1 MKDGNVNRRSGLKRD
16 PIYDLWGDQPVKSK
30 RQNDWL
36 PERLPED
43 IDAER
48 SFLAT
53 ICAPGANNGDV
64 AFQAAMDIEADDF
77 VHPAYR
83 SVFIAARTLLGND
96 VEVNSLTLKDELE
109 RKGTLNSIGGYPGL
123 VELLA
128 GEDVER
134 PGILGE
140 VIKEKSRLRKIIHA
154 GAKAVRMASELDGT
168 SEEIAAKI
176 MQEFSEAVGKIN
188 RRESIPLSE
197 IVIEA
202 QHGHPFSPK
211 GHSAK
216 AGVFGIEDLD
226 QIAYIPVGEPTL
238 IAARPGVGKT
248 ALAVQSAFKSAEM
261 GAKVLFVS
269 MELTEERLKSRFAA
283 YLTGIC
289 AKTWLDGTYTHDQAN
304 LLAQHQATLDNIRVI
319 SPDQGIP
326 WPTLEAEI
334 RLNIHKHGTNL
345 VFLDYFGF
353 IGVTKSKDENMAYG
367 FARVMSGITALCK
380 NAQVGIVVLCQLTKD
395 ATNRGSKKPTLT
407 ELADT
412 DRPARDAALTLMLY
426 QLNDGAQTW
435 VSIGKNR
442 NGRTDYDRLVAFD
455 GATNRFEA
463 IVNYT
468 DERRFN

>member
-1 MKDGNVNRRSGLKRD
+1 MKRD
-16 PIYDLWGDQPVKSK
+16 WVPPA
-30 RQNDWL
+30 
-36 PERLPED
+36 D

-48 SFLAT
+48 SLLAT
-53 ICAPGANNGDV
+53 LCQPGNETEAFDV
-64 AFQAAMDIEADDF
+64 LAHLVEQDFTVPAHRAIYKAA
-77 VHPAYR
+77 
-83 SVFIAARTLLGND
+83 LG
-96 VEVNSLTLKDELE
+96 VLE
-109 RKGTLNSIGGYPGL
+109 RNGELNSIELKVECEKQGSLNSANGYTGI
-123 VELLA
+123 VEVLA
-128 GEDVER
+128 FGDQVTNPEFLANVIRTKRKHRQLILMGEKLMGRCIAED
-134 PGILGE
+134 GE
-140 VIKEKSRLRKIIHA
+140 PDDIIA
-154 GAKAVRMASELDGT
+154 
-168 SEEIAAKI
+168 
-176 MQEFSEAVGKIN
+176 EFSQGLADVASRNTRKS
-188 RRESIPLSE
+188 SIPLSE

-216 AGVFGIEDLD
+216 AGIFGIEDLD

-269 MELTEERLKSRFAA
+269 MELTEERLKARFAA

-304 LLAQHQATLDNIRVI
+304 LLAKHQTTLDNIRVI

-380 NAQVGIVVLCQLTKD
+380 NAQIGIVVLCQLTKD

-412 DRPARDAALTLMLY
+412 DRPARDAALTILMY

-442 NGRTDYDRLVAFD
+442 NGRTDYDKLVSFD